1 MEALDQ
7 AQALAA
13 GRVYADHLGDHVLAC
28 GQAQGQTVEP
38 SR

>member
-7 AQALAA
+7 EQARAA
-13 GRVYADHLGDHVLAC
+13 GRVYADHLGDHVLVC

-38 SR
+38 NR